1 MILTTRKSNAF
12 GFSVLAFMA
21 SLGTTSLVSADVLTV
36 GPTGTSQFQQIQS
49 AIDAAQHG
57 DTIVVAPGSYSVPV
71 AGTVADL
78 QGKRITLQSSHGPG
92 WTTIAYRADSTTTGR
107 GIRCSS
113 FETEETVIEG
123 FRFMLLGDKPDL
135 LALVDG
141 PGLLIEQASPTILN
155 CSFESSCGG
164 FGGAVT
170 LRGSNSRFEHCT
182 FSNNWGEDG
191 GAIALHETSD
201 ATFISCSFDMNEAKW
216 DGGAVLVG
224 GSSIGRFD
232 DCRFNQNKAL
242 KSGGGIFAGG
252 TFMQIANCEFNENNA
267 GNGGGAIGAWVTS
280 VFAESTTFS
289 RNSVEEP
296 TIYNDVTGG
305 GAISYSLCTMELL
318 NCHFDENLTKG
329 FNPGDGSD
337 GGAIRQSYESFL
349 YCTAC
354 SFTSNVTGGSGG
366 AIYSTDSL
374 VLITE
379 SSILNNASFGGS
391 GGGLFMDGGIADV
404 TDTEFVGGWAA
415 WGYGAG
421 AFNRFGSVVLYERC
435 QFSQGL
441 ALIGGG
447 AVAQIDSE
455 ARYLQCT
462 FENAVSDESGGAM
475 YNEDSNVLVDD
486 CLFSGSEAA
495 YAGHAMYNSG
505 GRVELMRTIIRD
517 HVYAGAFHGYAIHNT
532 NGALA
537 DSIDGSFCNNLPDHV
552 LGTPLTGMGNIFE
565 SDCPSNFPRPNGISH
580 LQTYDPYVRAE
591 VESNGSVL
599 EHVSGG
605 YGVEARARLNNS
617 PFPPFA
623 HAESVGVITGY
634 ERRSSGMSYSL
645 STEADLHAL
654 ATTVNPTMECS
665 GSVYADTIVTI
676 ETDRNEML
684 ELNIK
689 GLGAAGMHETWHQ
702 RSVMVEVYDA
712 NTFSVVDPIV
722 IGDINEA
729 WRYSLPAGGRYHV
742 STQIEVSGS
751 ARHVLPGGSSG
762 VERAFEENWR
772 VNIDFT
778 ILGDIGNDGVVDG
791 ADLSAMLGSW
801 GSDAQES
808 DLNGDGIVDGG
819 DMAILLGNWG

>member
-1 MILTTRKSNAF
+1 MVVPSWSVVPASVGSMI
-12 GFSVLAFMA
+12 V
-21 SLGTTSLVSADVLTV
+21 
-36 GPTGTSQFQQIQS
+36 
-49 AIDAAQHG
+49 
-57 DTIVVAPGSYSVPV
+57 
-71 AGTVADL
+71 
-78 QGKRITLQSSHGPG
+78 
-92 WTTIAYRADSTTTGR
+92 DSTRTR
-107 GIRCSS
+107 RSS
-113 FETEETVIEG
+113 PEVEF
-123 FRFMLLGDKPDL
+123 
-135 LALVDG
+135 
-141 PGLLIEQASPTILN
+141 
-155 CSFESSCGG
+155 
-164 FGGAVT
+164 
-170 LRGSNSRFEHCT
+170 
-182 FSNNWGEDG
+182 
-191 GAIALHETSD
+191 
-201 ATFISCSFDMNEAKW
+201 
-216 DGGAVLVG
+216 
-224 GSSIGRFD
+224 
-232 DCRFNQNKAL
+232 
-242 KSGGGIFAGG
+242 FAGG

-267 GNGGGAIGAWVTS
+267 GNSGGAIGAWVTS

-486 CLFSGSEAA
+486 CLFSGSE
-495 YAGHAMYNSG
+495 G
-505 GRVELMRTIIRD
+505 GLCRPRHVQQWWPGGTDEGRSFAIMSMRVPFMGMRSTTPMVHSPTRSMVPSATTCPITCWVRRSRAWATSSSPIALRTSPGRTVSPISRHTI
-517 HVYAGAFHGYAIHNT
+517 
-532 NGALA
+532 
-537 DSIDGSFCNNLPDHV
+537 
-552 LGTPLTGMGNIFE
+552 
-565 SDCPSNFPRPNGISH
+565 
-580 LQTYDPYVRAE
+580 PYVRAE

-808 DLNGDGIVDGG
+808 DLNGDGIVDGVTWRSFSATG
-819 DMAILLGNWG
+819 ADPERSHHGFLPKHARWKTASGARAFSVGLGVCDMQITGPRFPGSILPLD